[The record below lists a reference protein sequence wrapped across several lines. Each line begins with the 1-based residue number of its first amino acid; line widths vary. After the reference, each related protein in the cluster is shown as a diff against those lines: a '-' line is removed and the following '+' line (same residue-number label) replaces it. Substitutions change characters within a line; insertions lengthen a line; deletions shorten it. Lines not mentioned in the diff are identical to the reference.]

1 MFVAIGCLVV
11 VACVLTGYMAVGG
24 HLDVLWQP
32 FEFLII
38 IGAAIGAF
46 ITSNP
51 LPVLKGVGAGLGAAA
66 KGPPFKKADYLE
78 LLSMLFA
85 VFKLAKSKGNLAL
98 EQHIENP
105 GESTLFKQFP
115 GVAKNHHA
123 VEFIC
128 DYLRLVTLG
137 TENVH
142 EMEALIDSELETHH
156 NEKHRIAAAVQ
167 NMADGTPALGI
178 VAAVLGVI
186 HTMGSITE
194 PPAVLGHLIGG
205 ALVGTFVGVL
215 LAYGFI
221 GPVANA
227 MNAAFNAEAKY
238 LECIKAGLLAH
249 IAGHPPAVSVEFARK
264 ALLSDVRPDFKE
276 LEEATGKVLPV

>member
-1 MFVAIGCLVV
+1 MFVAIGCVV
-11 VACVLTGYMAVGG
+11 VLVCVFGGYLASGG
-24 HLDVLWQP
+24 HFDVLIQP

-38 IGAAIGAF
+38 LGAAIGAF

-51 LPVLKGVGAGLGAAA
+51 LTVIKGVGAGIGAAA
-66 KGPPFKKADYLE
+66 KGAPFKKSDYLE

-85 VFKLAKSKGNLAL
+85 MFKLAKSKGNLAL

-105 GESTLFKQFP
+105 EESSLFQQFP

-156 NEKHRIAAAVQ
+156 NEKHQIAAAVQ
-167 NMADGTPALGI
+167 AMADGTPALGI

-205 ALVGTFVGVL
+205 ALVGTFMGVL

-221 GPVANA
+221 GPIASA
-227 MNAAFNAEAKY
+227 MTASFAAEAKY

>member
-1 MFVAIGCLVV
+1 MFLAIGCVV
-11 VACVLTGYMAVGG
+11 VLVCVFGGYLASGG
-24 HLDVLWQP
+24 HFDVLIQP

-38 IGAAIGAF
+38 GGAAIGAF

-51 LPVLKGVGAGLGAAA
+51 MTVIKGVGKGIGAAA
-66 KGPPFKKADYLE
+66 KGSPFKKADYLE

-85 VFKLAKSKGNLAL
+85 IFKLAKSKGNLAL

-105 GESTLFKQFP
+105 EESALFQQFP

-156 NEKHRIAAAVQ
+156 NEQHQIAAAVQ
-167 NMADGTPALGI
+167 AMADGTPALGI

-186 HTMGSITE
+186 HTMGAITE

-205 ALVGTFVGVL
+205 ALVGTFMGVL

-221 GPVANA
+221 GPIASA
-227 MNAAFNAEAKY
+227 MTASFAAEAKY

>member
-1 MFVAIGCLVV
+1 MFVGIGCAVVLV
-11 VACVLTGYMAVGG
+11 CVLGGYLASGG
-24 HLDVLWQP
+24 HFDVLIQP

-38 IGAAIGAF
+38 IGAAVGAF

-51 LPVLKGVGAGLGAAA
+51 VSVLKGVGKGFGAAF
-66 KGPPFKKADYLE
+66 KGAPFKKSDYLE
-78 LLSMLFA
+78 LLSLQFA
-85 VFKLAKSKGNLAL
+85 IYKLAKSKGNLAL

-105 GESTLFKQFP
+105 HESALFSQFP

-123 VEFIC
+123 IEFIC

-137 TENVH
+137 TENPH
-142 EMEALIDSELETHH
+142 EMEALIDAELETHH
-156 NEKHRIAAAVQ
+156 HEQHQIASAIQ
-167 NMADGTPALGI
+167 NMADSTPALGI

-205 ALVGTFVGVL
+205 ALVGTFMGIL
-215 LAYGFI
+215 LSYGFV
-221 GPVANA
+221 GPIAQA
-227 MNAAFNAEAKY
+227 MNAAFAAEAKY

>member
-1 MFVAIGCLVV
+1 
-11 VACVLTGYMAVGG
+11 
-24 HLDVLWQP
+24 
-32 FEFLII
+32 
-38 IGAAIGAF
+38 
-46 ITSNP
+46 
-51 LPVLKGVGAGLGAAA
+51 
-66 KGPPFKKADYLE
+66 
-78 LLSMLFA
+78 MLFA
-85 VFKLAKSKGNLAL
+85 MFKLAKSKGNLAL

-105 GESTLFKQFP
+105 EESSLFQQFP

-156 NEKHRIAAAVQ
+156 NEKHQIAAAVQ
-167 NMADGTPALGI
+167 AMADGTPALGI

-205 ALVGTFVGVL
+205 ALVGTFMGVL

-221 GPVANA
+221 GPIASA
-227 MNAAFNAEAKY
+227 MTASFAAEAKY

>member
-11 VACVLTGYMAVGG
+11 LVCVFGGYLASGG
-24 HLDVLWQP
+24 HFEVLIQP

-51 LPVLKGVGAGLGAAA
+51 ITVIKGVGAGIGAAA

-78 LLSMLFA
+78 LLSMLYS

-105 GESTLFKQFP
+105 EESSLFNQFP

-156 NEKHRIAAAVQ
+156 NEKHQIASAVQ
-167 NMADGTPALGI
+167 TMADGTPALGI

-205 ALVGTFVGVL
+205 ALVGTFMGVL

-221 GPVANA
+221 APIAGA
-227 MNAAFNAEAKY
+227 MNASFAAEAKY